1 MASQVT
7 STRHTKNF
15 YQPCANSF
23 KGTLP
28 KAFYEVITLIWKPDK
43 ITTKKKIMG
52 ISNIFDKCR
61 WITSQQNIPSWIQQY
76 MKKIIYHDQVEFI
89 TSSQGW
95 FNVPNQSVWYTTSR
109 KEVKNH
115 MIISTDG
122 EKASDKIQH
131 AFMIKT
137 LTELDVE
144 ETYLNVIK
152 AVTNPQPIEYS
163 VVKSWRPYH

>member
-1 MASQVT
+1 
-7 STRHTKNF
+7 
-15 YQPCANSF
+15 
-23 KGTLP
+23 
-28 KAFYEVITLIWKPDK
+28 
-43 ITTKKKIMG
+43 
-52 ISNIFDKCR
+52 
-61 WITSQQNIPSWIQQY
+61 
-76 MKKIIYHDQVEFI
+76 
-89 TSSQGW
+89 
-95 FNVPNQSVWYTTSR
+95 
-109 KEVKNH
+109 

-163 VVKSWRPYH
+163 VVKS